1 MIVSAPGEVRRLL
14 DGPPARH
21 GPERL
26 ADHTARLGARPRV
39 APASAPRF
47 VEELAASGLLGRGG
61 AAFPAA
67 RKWQAVAAR
76 GRGDAVVVANGAEGE
91 PASVKDRTLM
101 RLRPHLVL
109 DGLVTAAEAVG
120 ARRAIVYLSRASTD
134 ARTAL
139 EAALAERLAAGGDP
153 VAVEIVAGPH
163 RYVAGEESA
172 AVAFL
177 DGGDAR
183 PTFTPPRPYERGVG
197 GRPTLVQNVETLA
210 HAALVARLGQG
221 WFRSAGAASAPG
233 TALVTVGGA
242 VAAPGLYEIPLGTTV
257 GDLVA
262 LAGGASSTPRA
273 VLAGGYAGRW
283 INAASAWP
291 AALGVDV
298 PLGAGIV
305 AVLSHEQ
312 CGLAETT
319 RVLGYLAAES
329 ARQCGPCEHGVAAL
343 ATTLAEVIRGRA
355 RTQDLDRLLR
365 WCAEITGRG
374 ACHHPDGAAVLL
386 HSALATFGDSAR
398 RHLVEGPCAGCRRP
412 PLLPTP
418 ISEDGWR

>member
-1 MIVSAPGEVRRLL
+1 MIVAAPGGIRRLL
-14 DGPPARH
+14 DGPPSGH

-26 ADHTARLGARPRV
+26 RDHTARLGARPRV
-39 APASAPRF
+39 APAVAPRL

-61 AAFPAA
+61 AAFPTA
-67 RKWQAVAAR
+67 RKWQAVAER
-76 GRGDAVVVANGAEGE
+76 GRADAVVVANGAEGE

-120 ARRAIVYLSRASTD
+120 ARRAILYLSRESSD
-134 ARTAL
+134 ARTAIGG
-139 EAALAERLAAGGDP
+139 ALAERRAADP
-153 VAVEIVAGPH
+153 VAIEVVAGPE

-172 AVAFL
+172 VVSFL

-210 HAALVARLGQG
+210 HAALVTRFGQE

-233 TALVTVGGA
+233 TALVTLGGA
-242 VAAPGLYEIPLGTTV
+242 VAAPGLYEVPLGTTI

-262 LAGGASSTPRA
+262 LAGGATSASPATL
-273 VLAGGYAGRW
+273 VGGYAGRW
-283 INAASAWP
+283 IGADKAWP

-298 PLGAGIV
+298 PLGAGVV
-305 AVLSHEQ
+305 AVLPEGS
-312 CGLAETT
+312 CGLAETA
-319 RVLGYLAAES
+319 RVLAYLAAES
-329 ARQCGPCEHGVAAL
+329 ARQCGPCLHGVGAL
-343 ATTLAEVIRGRA
+343 ATTLAAVVRGKA
-355 RTQDLDRLLR
+355 RSADLDRTFR
-365 WCAEITGRG
+365 WANEITGRG

-386 HSALATFGDSAR
+386 RSALATFGDSAR
-398 RHLVEGPCAGCRRP
+398 RHLTAGPCRGCART

-418 ISEDGWR
+418 VAQDGWR